1 MKVPYTKSKDKIDA
15 YNIAKK
21 VVNKKYLSKWN
32 IDCDVNCDGEKH
44 KISAHGK
51 GFDMEIKF
59 LHDNCHAE
67 LKLSFLLR
75 AFQGKFE
82 RIIKEELEKH
92 I

>member
-1 MKVPYTKSKDKIDA
+1 MF
-15 YNIAKK
+15 
-21 VVNKKYLSKWN
+21 SKWN
-32 IDCDVNCDGEKH
+32 IDCEVNCDGEKH

-59 LHDNCHAE
+59 LHDYCQAE

-82 RIIKEELEKH
+82 SIIKEELEKRAPALFNKLVH
-92 I
+92 ETSQNGGHHLVQPH